1 MIELANCYYAICDVT
16 GNLNKDVRDV
26 KSIGESLSEN
36 RILTVLKYHPENS
49 FSFNYQG
56 KMDLYNGEILQLLL

>member
-1 MIELANCYYAICDVT
+1 MVSFSWTYLYNFPWVCELSWE

-26 KSIGESLSEN
+26 KSIGEILSEN

-49 FSFNYQG
+49 FSF
-56 KMDLYNGEILQLLL
+56 